1 VGDTVSPGDPKPVG
15 LAEAIATVRA
25 ELARAQAEGAA
36 SDWRFGVEQVSLEF
50 SVQFH
55 RSGEGGAG
63 LRLGVVEAR
72 VGGSVSH
79 DAVHR
84 IQVDLKPLPGPDGRH
99 REVSREETTGHGHTT
114 GDTDVTRQT
123 DSTGHGTGPG
133 TRDEPV
139 SRG

>member
-1 VGDTVSPGDPKPVG
+1 MTDAANQGDPKPVG

-25 ELARAQAEGAA
+25 ELARAQSEGTA
-36 SDWRFGVEQVSLEF
+36 SDWRFSVEQVTLEF

-84 IQVDLKPLPGPDGRH
+84 IQVDLKPLPGADGRH
-99 REVSREETTGHGHTT
+99 REVSREDAGA
-114 GDTDVTRQT
+114 
-123 DSTGHGTGPG
+123 GPWEG
-133 TRDEPV
+133 LT